1 MNEPL
6 VVDASV
12 AIKWYLP
19 EIHADAALRCL
30 DDKYDLLVPDL
41 FLAEFG
47 SILWKKCR
55 VGEIT
60 HTEALAILNAL
71 WKVPIKNYRLEKLI
85 MPAFELATGLDKTVY
100 DSIYLALAV
109 SEKCKLLTADRKF
122 CDAVSASPYSEN
134 IHWIEEDFPE

>member
-1 MNEPL
+1 VSESL

-30 DDKYDLLVPDL
+30 DEKYYLLVPDL

-47 SILWKKCR
+47 NILWKKCR
-55 VGEIT
+55 LGEIT
-60 HTEALAILNAL
+60 HADALSIFSAL
-71 WKVPIKNYRLEKLI
+71 GKVPIENYRRVGLI
-85 MPAFELATGLDKTVY
+85 MPAFELATGLDRTIY

-109 SEKCKLLTADRKF
+109 SERCRLLTADSKF
-122 CDAVSASPYSEN
+122 YDVVSASPYSEN
-134 IHWIEEDFPE
+134 IQWVEDDLSA